1 MTAAMGTTDK
11 AEGQARPGETAADGA
26 GAAGAH
32 GAARTADTDGADG
45 TAGTAGTGAGTAA
58 ADARLDEAHL
68 TGGRAPDRSAGTARP
83 EGGGRA
89 AGGEAP
95 APARQWPMLVVA
107 GGFALGLLVTAF
119 GGFRAG
125 ALIMGMSMLAGAGMR
140 WSLPAVG
147 LLAVRSRFTDV
158 ITYSVFGTA
167 IVLLALM
174 IQPKPILE
182 IPFLEDAVRFAVR

>member
-1 MTAAMGTTDK
+1 MTAAMGTTDR

-32 GAARTADTDGADG
+32 GAARTADTDGAD
-45 TAGTAGTGAGTAA
+45 GTAGTGAGTAA